1 MIKCRLFKV
10 IKYKTR
16 NIGAGTYLRELSIV
30 IIGVAV
36 TFFISDIIST
46 AKEKK
51 DLTLQLNAI
60 YIELEDNLE
69 NVNQLIKLYN
79 NHNRLGGLLR
89 QTITEPEQVNKDS
102 LRKYEISAGH
112 MDLFSYHKAAYEMF
126 VNNGGMK
133 LLPDRELLLEI
144 AGIYAMLEAAER
156 ENSLYNAL
164 KIHEI
169 QQLYKLDSKRF
180 VSLINITDPEYSGL
194 FNFYVGVGTGFK
206 SKEAKERIES
216 LLSRRRSK

>member
-1 MIKCRLFKV
+1 MIKCKLFKV
-10 IKYKTR
+10 VKHKTR
-16 NIGAGTYLRELSIV
+16 DIGAGAYFRELSVV

-46 AKEKK
+46 AKEER
-51 DLTLQLNAI
+51 DLKLQLDAI
-60 YIELEDNLE
+60 YTELEDNLE
-69 NVNQLIKLYN
+69 SVSKLTELYD
-79 NHNRLGGLLR
+79 NHIRLGGLLR
-89 QTITEPEQVNKDS
+89 QTITEPEQVNKDT
-102 LRKYEISAGH
+102 LRKYVSSADY

-133 LLPDRELLLEI
+133 LLSDKKLLLEI
-144 AGIYAMLEAAER
+144 AGIYAMLEATER

-180 VSLINITDPEYSGL
+180 VSRISITDPEYNGL

-206 SKEAKERIES
+206 SKEAKERIEN
-216 LLSRRRSK
+216 LLERRRLK